1 MLEARAAID
10 PSQYRLLLEWMAELR
25 TTQLPEITHAPIG
38 YDELSGIHVR
48 APSASLERE
57 LLWITERIRIESRRL
72 SAFVAARA
80 ELQLTVFTGRYDETL
95 AALELIEK
103 GLGTSMWLVQLRL
116 ATEQLAGGL
125 ERQKQY
131 SAQVRGVYR
140 QGLLPFVT
148 YHTSVRNEDR
158 STLAKFLNDI
168 EDRIERHT
176 RYDDAT
182 RTYLRYRLKN
192 EFPATDAGLAE
203 ILRVEQSHGIVD
215 LYDTFIAVLQEIVSR
230 DINDAKSEL
239 LLRCLNAI
247 DLDDFRLK
255 KIRGLI
261 KNDNDAELFT
271 RDQELSNAMF
281 AGNLL
286 AARRIAV
293 AERSRYSSDPWQY
306 IYAGFAIS
314 VPDRERGDIAAR
326 PTTVARLIS
335 RVQSRSND
343 SDDAA
348 MRLAKLALNL
358 RGLPL
363 AAGLSDFIGQLR
375 RPAPDQPWQPW
386 RIGLNSP
393 FTGPE
398 DRPWSWGCALE
409 PAHES
414 VTARVWYEASC
425 PGNDGDNPSLLAIAA
440 GHIHRTDYASA
451 MDALGENDSKWPAAL
466 RSLRALLALHALY
479 SSGNRQKTIELIA
492 NEGSR
497 SSTHARLLPV
507 AAALRDYVWSDFKSV
522 EHPLAAPVALH
533 MLWSASESPVI
544 ASQMRFACGAAV
556 RRAGVKR
563 PSEINPQIAGV
574 ARHEL
579 VYFLR
584 YVCVPEVLDLSR
596 LFRGTRAIVEER
608 QNICSLLVE
617 IDPRNRNIYQ
627 AEVERIANELAL
639 DEGRWIVDST
649 RIHVDSGALVRW
661 ADKTLSE
668 DFERY
673 RDLTMVSVAEPQNFD
688 EVLRELA
695 TQPAQKASFVP
706 ETEAD
711 AVLVSMI
718 RRIGEEFLA
727 NASFGLDFYLS
738 KRIRHQSFIGLIRGP
753 LEFAGLITT
762 RESEAGEYHRNDTWV
777 IKFTSCDKETRDAID
792 AALRDFAT
800 RFDET
805 LSDAKET
812 FLHLRSVDKP
822 KGMIALAVD
831 DRLIRLARAIIDL
844 GHDFREFL
852 TVAISIL
859 WAAIEP
865 SLAAI
870 QSFISVDVK
879 GSLIKEFDTVRAKI
893 RELAEHDPAWLEFD
907 AAMGKASNEVQ
918 VKLDEA
924 AHWFVHADTLKHQ
937 QLFTLEQMLAIGVDT
952 ALKVQRGY
960 APVITQHADGDI
972 NFFSPALVF
981 CNDVLFAGLGNAR
994 KHSGLKSPRIDISAR
1009 WNPMDET
1016 ISFTIVSDCKA
1027 SSRQVKERQAEVI
1040 RKAIDQGTHGPRTR
1054 IEGGSGF
1061 AKLAAVVL
1069 QSDRGKIEFGFTEDG
1084 RFRLKVTYAALLLNQ
1099 EVGDDV

>member
-230 DINDAKSEL
+230 DLNDAKSEL

-281 AGNLL
+281 AGDLL

-879 GSLIKEFDTVRAKI
+879 GSLIKEFDTVRAKV

>member
-10 PSQYRLLLEWMAELR
+10 PSQYRPLLEWMAELR
-25 TTQLPEITHAPIG
+25 TTQLPEIAHAPIG

-72 SAFVAARA
+72 SAFIAARA

-95 AALELIEK
+95 ATLELIEK

-230 DINDAKSEL
+230 DLNEAKSEL
-239 LLRCLNAI
+239 LLRCLHAI

-261 KNDNDAELFT
+261 KIDNDADLFT

-711 AVLVSMI
+711 AVLVSML

-812 FLHLRSVDKP
+812 FLHLRSIDKP

-870 QSFISVDVK
+870 QSFISVYVK